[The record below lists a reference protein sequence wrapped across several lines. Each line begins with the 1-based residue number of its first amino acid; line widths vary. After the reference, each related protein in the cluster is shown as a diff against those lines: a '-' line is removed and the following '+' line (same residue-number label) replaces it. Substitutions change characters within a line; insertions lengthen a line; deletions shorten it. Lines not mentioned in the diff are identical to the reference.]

1 MKTPNIINIQKFSV
15 HDGDGI
21 RTTIFFKGCY
31 LNCWSVSYTHLKIPK
46 TATERTICPQGSP
59 IASGTEPIAA

>member
-21 RTTIFFKGCY
+21 RTTIF
-31 LNCWSVSYTHLKIPK
+31 LKAV
-46 TATERTICPQGSP
+46 T
-59 IASGTEPIAA
+59 